1 MIGVLGSSGHVG
13 SLLADMLKA
22 KGYEL
27 RLGSRSAGFIVN
39 MTDPSSLSRFLDGC
53 DAVVNCAGP
62 AYLLSEPAARTAISS
77 GVAYFDVAGC
87 ENLCK
92 TLADESAETP
102 VVFSAGMVPGLS
114 GLLLKMSISENKG
127 QDIVGFAGGV
137 QDISLGAAADLVL
150 SMSDTSGYGNNGS
163 MWRSGA
169 VRELDHDPTPAP
181 SCFPEGSFCRAF
193 LSEEAR
199 VIAEKEALPRLEWY
213 NVFVG
218 DLFCKALVDA
228 QLSL

>member
-92 TLADESAETP
+92 TLADTYR
-102 VVFSAGMVPGLS
+102 
-114 GLLLKMSISENKG
+114 
-127 QDIVGFAGGV
+127 AGGDESYLDARIF
-137 QDISLGAAADLVL
+137 DIREYRDKLMHSSYIIISRPVRRGLWED
-150 SMSDTSGYGNNGS
+150 MS
-163 MWRSGA
+163 WR
-169 VRELDHDPTPAP
+169 
-181 SCFPEGSFCRAF
+181 
-193 LSEEAR
+193 
-199 VIAEKEALPRLEWY
+199 Y
-213 NVFVG
+213 
-218 DLFCKALVDA
+218 
-228 QLSL
+228 

>member
-114 GLLLKMSISENKG
+114 GLLLKMAISANKG
-127 QDIVGFAGGV
+127 QDRILLALPGESK
-137 QDISLGAAADLVL
+137 ISLWVL
-150 SMSDTSGYGNNGS
+150 
-163 MWRSGA
+163 R
-169 VRELDHDPTPAP
+169 R
-181 SCFPEGSFCRAF
+181 
-193 LSEEAR
+193 
-199 VIAEKEALPRLEWY
+199 I
-213 NVFVG
+213 
-218 DLFCKALVDA
+218 
-228 QLSL
+228 

>member
-102 VVFSAGMVPGLS
+102 VLAS
-114 GLLLKMSISENKG
+114 GENSHLKSN
-127 QDIVGFAGGV
+127 
-137 QDISLGAAADLVL
+137 
-150 SMSDTSGYGNNGS
+150 
-163 MWRSGA
+163 
-169 VRELDHDPTPAP
+169 
-181 SCFPEGSFCRAF
+181 
-193 LSEEAR
+193 
-199 VIAEKEALPRLEWY
+199 
-213 NVFVG
+213 
-218 DLFCKALVDA
+218 
-228 QLSL
+228 

>member
-114 GLLLKMSISENKG
+114 GLLLTVSYTHLRAHETGRNLVCRLLLEKKKKQTIKTTKRYWI
-127 QDIVGFAGGV
+127 QDRF
-137 QDISLGAAADLVL
+137 QERKKRTL
-150 SMSDTSGYGNNGS
+150 
-163 MWRSGA
+163 
-169 VRELDHDPTPAP
+169 
-181 SCFPEGSFCRAF
+181 
-193 LSEEAR
+193 
-199 VIAEKEALPRLEWY
+199 
-213 NVFVG
+213 
-218 DLFCKALVDA
+218 
-228 QLSL
+228 